1 MSEQTT
7 PMKTDSEPKP
17 SAIPFENIDFFVDLG
32 IHIAYYRRKRGLTQ
46 KELADKVGFSPSY
59 LSKIES
65 EHQITPF
72 SMNVFFSIC
81 RALDVHPSKM
91 FEPLP

>member
-1 MSEQTT
+1 MSG
-7 PMKTDSEPKP
+7 KTKSKNTSSKNKQAP
-17 SAIPFENIDFFVDLG
+17 IPFENIDFFVDVG
-32 IHIAYYRRKRGLTQ
+32 IHISYYRRKCGLTQ
-46 KELADKVGFSPSY
+46 KVLAEKVGISPSY

-81 RALDVHPSKM
+81 RALEVLPAKM